1 MNLDQLFYFRS
12 NYVIASLAVV
22 KNPEAI
28 IGFFRA
34 VNAHGNAD
42 VILRKKADD
51 LRSQHRRVCG
61 HAEVDVLAHFSRFG
75 SGVLDRGFHD
85 FEVEQRL
92 ATEKR
97 EVNRAASGRL

>member
-28 IGFFRA
+28 IGFFRP
-34 VNAHGNAD
+34 VDAHRNAD
-42 VILRKKADD
+42 VVLRKKADD
-51 LRSQHRRVCG
+51 FRSQHRSVGG
-61 HAEVDVLAHFSRFG
+61 HAEVDVLAHLSRLG
-75 SGVLDRGFHD
+75 PGVLDRRFHD
-85 FEVEQRL
+85 FEVEQSL

-97 EVNRAASGRL
+97 QVNRAAPG